1 MKFVM
6 ENWKKYLL
14 SEQIDR
20 DAMDKSA
27 AQLFGSDKDEEKR
40 AIEILF
46 AFADQKHHAEIKS
59 KIDSI
64 KKAGKSLNIEYS
76 SNSGTSS
83 GIVTV
88 SGIGSLRVPNNVVSY
103 LARGGNKPSSLT
115 SAQKNSSPK
124 TKQQDKTTKKNT
136 SNLNPQLVRQLLS
149 LNDQIKQK
157 TIPNWN
163 DMKPSEREAQ
173 WRKTNHPA
181 KKEAAAYVK
190 KFNPSE
196 GPSLRD
202 SDPDKYLQGL
212 IRIYQKYSKEKTN
225 SESPRE
231 AGQVDTMSPEALK
244 TATTAADD
252 ELALNVTKKFKSA
265 KPETVKKVIEL
276 QSMLVKSGLAP
287 SQLKN
292 GKPFVDGVFGRSTMN
307 ALRKMYSGG

>member
-1 MKFVM
+1 MKLIV

-14 SEQIDR
+14 SEQIDL

-27 AQLFGSDKDEEKR
+27 DRLFGGDKAQEKR

-46 AFADQKHHAEIKS
+46 AFAHQKHHAEIKS
-59 KIDSI
+59 KIASI
-64 KKAGKSLNIEYS
+64 KKAGKSLNIEYRS
-76 SNSGTSS
+76 SSGASSGT
-83 GIVTV
+83 VTV
-88 SGIGSLRVPNNVVSY
+88 SDIGSLRVPHNVVTY
-103 LARGGNKPSSLT
+103 LARGGKKPPSLT
-115 SAQKNSSPK
+115 SAQKNNSPK
-124 TKQQDKTTKKNT
+124 TKQQDKKTKKST

-173 WRKTNHPA
+173 WRKTNHPV

-196 GPSLRD
+196 GPSLRNG
-202 SDPDKYLQGL
+202 DPDKYLQGL
-212 IRIYQKYSKEKTN
+212 IKIYQKYSKEKTN
-225 SESPRE
+225 SKSPRE

-244 TATTAADD
+244 TATSAADD
-252 ELALNVTKKFKSA
+252 QLVLNVTKKFKSA

-292 GKPFVDGVFGRSTMN
+292 GKPFVDGVFGRSTIN